1 MIKLDIQ
8 QIPVLADNY
17 VYLVHDPETGKCAA
31 IDPAVA
37 TPVLEALDR
46 LGWSLSHVLCT
57 HHHGD
62 HIGGN
67 LDLKRMTGC
76 TIVAAARDRDRIPG
90 VDTEV
95 HGGDSVAI
103 GNAKAKVFE
112 VPGHTKGHVAYW
124 FAESDALFC
133 GDTLFSLGCGRLF
146 EGTPAQMWASLE
158 TLRGLPDETRVFCAH
173 EYTNSNADFALSID
187 PDNADLQA
195 RAEDVLA
202 LRQAG
207 KPTVPST
214 MGLER
219 ATNPFL
225 RVDCDDLLQAAELE
239 GMGPVLAFAEIRNRK
254 DNF

>member
-1 MIKLDIQ
+1 MS
-8 QIPVLADNY
+8 DNY
-17 VYLVHDPETGKCAA
+17 VYLVHDPATGKCAA

-37 TPVLEALDR
+37 TPVLEVLDR
-46 LGWSLSHVLCT
+46 LGWSLSHILCT

-62 HIGGN
+62 HIDGN

-76 TIVAAARDRDRIPG
+76 TIVAAAKDRERIPG
-90 VDTEV
+90 IDREVRDGDTISV
-95 HGGDSVAI
+95 GG
-103 GNAKAKVFE
+103 AKAKVLE

-124 FAESDALFC
+124 FAGSDALFC
-133 GDTLFSLGCGRLF
+133 GDALFSLGCGRMF
-146 EGTPAQMWASLE
+146 EGTAEQMWGSLE

-187 PDNADLQA
+187 PENTALQA
-195 RAEDVLA
+195 RAEEVLA

-225 RVDCDDLLQAAELE
+225 RVDSDDLLKAAGLE
-239 GMGPVLAFAEIRNRK
+239 GMGPTPAFAEIRSRK
-254 DNF
+254 DKFQ

>member
-1 MIKLDIQ
+1 MTKLDIQ

-17 VYLVHDPETGKCAA
+17 VFLVHDPLTGECAA

-67 LDLKRMTGC
+67 QDLKRMTGC
-76 TIVAAARDRDRIPG
+76 TIVGAARDRDRIPG
-90 VDTEV
+90 IDVEV
-95 HGGDSVAI
+95 RGGDSVAI
-103 GNAKAKVFE
+103 GSAKAKVFE
-112 VPGHTKGHVAYW
+112 VPGHTKGHLAYW

-146 EGTPAQMWASLE
+146 EGTPEQMWASLE

-187 PDNADLQA
+187 PGNADLQA
-195 RAEDVLA
+195 RAEEVLA

-207 KPTVPST
+207 KPTVPSI

-225 RVDCDDLLQAAELE
+225 RADRDDLLKAAGLE
-239 GMGPVLAFAEIRNRK
+239 GMGPIEAFAEIRSRK
-254 DNF
+254 DKF